1 MVRSKLVM
9 MCLFAG
15 VVLTAPSLRASD
27 FVGVYCLADKVVFEP
42 NDTEPQR
49 VQIWGAFLMTDG
61 RAGGAY
67 AAAARGYLYY
77 TCPSGKDAACL
88 NEWADLKSVTGT
100 GQAVGFGA
108 RFQANGRVRKT
119 TEAVAS
125 PDAYPIQ
132 FGLVRLGKD
141 AYAQGLLAQ
150 LKDAKQP

>member
-1 MVRSKLVM
+1 MVRSKLMTVG
-9 MCLFAG
+9 LLAG

-61 RAGGAY
+61 RPGGAY
-67 AAAARGYLYY
+67 VAAERGYLYY
-77 TCPSGKDAACL
+77 TCPPGKDAACL
-88 NEWADLKSVTGT
+88 NEWADLKSVAGT

-108 RFQANGRVRKT
+108 RFQPDGRVRKAS
-119 TEAVAS
+119 EAVAS

-132 FGLVRLGKD
+132 FGLVHLGKD
-141 AYAQGLLAQ
+141 AYAQSLLAQ
-150 LKDAKQP
+150 LKGARRP